1 MIREVEVNN
10 LIDKAIIKSFEKAD
24 EGVLTRK
31 VIVKLVKNLIGKSEP
46 TIAKRVEKMSSGS
59 FEYLIKTSRGIYKLN
74 PDIKF
79 SFTGERLPPEAK
91 IIEISPKIR
100 AEHTKE
106 LKPTIENWIESF
118 PKVPESEN
126 FHEFRL
132 EVKKCES
139 FPLFKDLFMHLSK
152 SDYDLSQNWERFQND
167 IDELE
172 RDKKAALKLIEKS
185 ISDIF
190 KGLRLTFVKHYNDLR
205 DSECAYAF
213 LIYSDLIYVRLGIR
227 KVNRKYPIFSDEEE
241 YDKYR
246 RELSKF
252 EDWSSMVKDR
262 LNEMIIFEENNSAI
276 WGEDNT
282 IFDRYPYPERWECIR
297 VPAKDIEA
305 LMKGKDEATR
315 VFSELTPEIDRSIDE
330 IVERMIRLE
339 DERKAI
345 LDELRDSL
353 HCKSFLGECRY
364 LGAPTRG

>member
-1 MIREVEVNN
+1 
-10 LIDKAIIKSFEKAD
+10 
-24 EGVLTRK
+24 VLTRRA
-31 VIVKLVKNLIGKSEP
+31 IVQLAKNLIGKSEP

-59 FEYLIKTSRGIYKLN
+59 FKYLIKISRGIYKLN

-152 SDYDLSQNWERFQND
+152 SDYDISQNWERFKND

-172 RDKKAALKLIEKS
+172 RDKKAALGIIEKS
-185 ISDIF
+185 TSDIF
-190 KGLRLTFVKHYNDLR
+190 KGLRLTFVKRYNNLR
-205 DSECAYAF
+205 DYECACAH
-213 LIYSDLIYVRLGIR
+213 LIYSNLIYVRLGIS
-227 KVNRKYPIFSDEEE
+227 KVNRKYPLCSDEEE
-241 YDKYR
+241 YDKYQH
-246 RELSKF
+246 ELDKF
-252 EDWSSMVKDR
+252 EAWSCMVKDR
-262 LNEMIIFEENNSAI
+262 LNEMLIFGEDDSVI

-297 VPAKDIEA
+297 VPAKDIES
-305 LMKGKDEATR
+305 LKKGKDEATSF
-315 VFSELTPEIDRSIDE
+315 FSVLTPEIDRSINE

-345 LDELRDSL
+345 MDELQDSL
-353 HCKSFLGECRY
+353 YCKSFQGECKY
-364 LGAPTRG
+364 LGAPTRE